1 MTVEIKGVHNYH
13 VSDKTRE
20 YLDQKLNRISAF
32 EDLIQDLHLS
42 LERETNGEYKVSSD
56 IHYRWGQVA
65 HVAVNDR
72 DLYKAIDTCF
82 DKIDHKTSKEKEK
95 IKEH

>member
-13 VSDKTRE
+13 VSDNTKE
-20 YLDQKLNRISAF
+20 YLDKKLNRISHF

-42 LERETNGEYKVSSD
+42 LSKENGEEYRVSAD

-65 HVAVNDR
+65 HINVDDR
-72 DLYKAIDTCF
+72 DLYKAMDTCF
-82 DKIDHKTSKEKEK
+82 DKIDHKTTKEKEK